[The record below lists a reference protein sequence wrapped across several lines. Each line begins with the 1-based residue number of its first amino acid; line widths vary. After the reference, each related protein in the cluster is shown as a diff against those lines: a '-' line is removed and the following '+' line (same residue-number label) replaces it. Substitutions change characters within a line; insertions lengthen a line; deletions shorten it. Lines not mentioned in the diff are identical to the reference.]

1 MREYI
6 QLLTEIFSATM
17 AKGQYR
23 TALQALQTLIRI
35 HCGSNNKNNVPR
47 LEDMDDESLMRL
59 IEGYEER

>member
-23 TALQALQTLIRI
+23 TALQALQALIKI
-35 HCGSNNKNNVPR
+35 HCGPKNNMPR